1 MQSLGAREGPRIGSL
16 VLELRFGRGSPCA
29 CVSSS
34 TSGSNF
40 QLGWNDRMDPQKC
53 DWRAL
58 PRAIVSQ
65 AALLLQPTGVAEPL
79 VLEETLLYASV
90 DPTTETPLKDW
101 LSNTIDRMPSYRVKI
116 RERKPQPKTI
126 RCRECTAEF
135 DRCTKCNARYAPR
148 PEKGVDA
155 AIVTDLL
162 SLAFQQS
169 YDLAILVPA
178 MRTSSPGSI
187 TSRRRWTE
195 GHQCGWFFQRG
206 HDPRR

>member
-1 MQSLGAREGPRIGSL
+1 MRVRVFID
-16 VLELRFGRGSPCA
+16 FW
-29 CVSSS
+29 
-34 TSGSNF
+34 NF

-65 AALLLQPTGVAEPL
+65 AALLLQPMGVAEPL

-101 LSNTIDRMPSYRVKI
+101 LNNTIDRMPSYRVKI

-169 YDLAILVPA
+169 YDLAILV
-178 MRTSSPGSI
+178 SSDADFIPGVDYLQSVGLKVI
-187 TSRRRWTE
+187 NAGSSK
-195 GHQCGWFFQRG
+195 RG
-206 HDPRR
+206 HDLRRACRASFDLEQVAANVTRK